1 MTTADDVNHALA
13 DAHRHE
19 WAQVLAATVRVAG
32 DLDLAQECAQDAYL
46 SALQTWRRDG
56 IPRNPGA
63 WLTTTARR
71 KALDSHRR
79 AAMLRARLPLLID
92 PGDTSRSGRSGD
104 GSPFPEKQL
113 VEMDEIPDDRL
124 RLG

>member
-1 MTTADDVNHALA
+1 
-13 DAHRHE
+13 
-19 WAQVLAATVRVAG
+19 
-32 DLDLAQECAQDAYL
+32 
-46 SALQTWRRDG
+46 
-56 IPRNPGA
+56 
-63 WLTTTARR
+63 
-71 KALDSHRR
+71 
-79 AAMLRARLPLLID
+79 MLRARLPLLID